1 MINKLEFNVLI
12 LGSNTSDVKTS
23 RNRYPREPQGWT
35 HSRTQH
41 NNKSFTLRLHD
52 HKGITVLQEPLSI
65 AKATGLLNF

>member
-1 MINKLEFNVLI
+1 M
-12 LGSNTSDVKTS
+12 GSNTSDVKTHATVIHG
-23 RNRYPREPQGWT
+23 NPRAGLTLVPNNN
-35 HSRTQH
+35 

>member
-1 MINKLEFNVLI
+1 MINKLNLTFQFWVQTTVMSKLHATVIHGN
-12 LGSNTSDVKTS
+12 
-23 RNRYPREPQGWT
+23 PRAGLTLVPNN
-35 HSRTQH
+35 